1 LLFFRETVEHT
12 LFGNFLKNMKAIAVE
27 SRSFLKERTIKFC
40 IVMAFISIW
49 LLVLVI
55 YYSKGQSTMSHLQTS
70 LFQFLIST
78 NLITLT
84 LFLVAGLLQVI
95 SMKRKVTYRCNSI
108 MTEVILLCFITCF
121 QTVAA
126 IALSAGTP
134 SFPCTKDNT
143 CREGVF
149 FAIVAWIAPLLFTI
163 HTIELLVRVRR
174 AAVTDSSVWTTA
186 AWTVDWEGTFSNF
199 KDINAVEKGLGPKAL
214 VLPQAHSKVKRH
226 TLRKSMPPPPPPK
239 TPSSFEQCILIVPNK
254 VQYVVPRL
262 GPVPRY
268 FIQIPDNIQY
278 TVPRLTEAPCP
289 KQRRKERRKARRA
302 QGQSRKW
309 SRYLKIED

>member
-1 LLFFRETVEHT
+1 
-12 LFGNFLKNMKAIAVE
+12 
-27 SRSFLKERTIKFC
+27 
-40 IVMAFISIW
+40 MAFISIW

-55 YYSKGQSTMSHLQTS
+55 YYSKGQFTMSHLQTS

-108 MTEVILLCFITCF
+108 VSEVILLCFITCF

-134 SFPCTKDNT
+134 SFPCTKDKT
-143 CREGVF
+143 CREAVF
-149 FAIVAWIAPLLFTI
+149 FAIVAWIAPLLFSI
-163 HTIELLVRVRR
+163 HTVELFIRARR
-174 AAVTDSSVWTTA
+174 AATTDSSVWTMP

-214 VLPQAHSKVKRH
+214 VLPQQTQGKKTGSKEVKRH

-239 TPSSFEQCILIVPNK
+239 TPSSFEQCILIIPNK

-262 GPVPRY
+262 CPAPKY

-278 TVPRLTEAPCP
+278 TVPRITPAPCP

-302 QGQSRKW
+302 QGQNRKW